1 VPDAN
6 FLIDWA
12 NLKMSKATLTTRTLP
27 GLTVVNPRTPGG
39 RVARSMDINR
49 NFMFNP
55 EASRILMRQSNAS

>member
-27 GLTVVNPRTPGG
+27 GLTVVD
-39 RVARSMDINR
+39 V
-49 NFMFNP
+49 
-55 EASRILMRQSNAS
+55 